1 MVLFPYVFF
10 LPISPS
16 YRFGNKQS
24 CAWYYSHIF
33 FLANLS
39 ILVVWKQYIF
49 ILRRTRNMSC
59 YMLEDVSM
67 HVVFRVLVLKLYIN
81 QYMKSYR
88 KLSCA
93 ASAEIYKW
101 STWAR
106 LIQAKTGLMSWV
118 NILNNIFK
126 MRKNFLI
133 LKRKKRKDCL
143 KSQVQGFGNQI
154 NTRRPSKKKTRAQS
168 IPDRGTQVCGVV
180 PPDRW

>member
-1 MVLFPYVFF
+1 MILVHLCDELKWLKTIMCMVLFPYVFF

-106 LIQAKTGLMSWV
+106 LIQAKMWPLGCIIMLCS
-118 NILNNIFK
+118 LLK
-126 MRKNFLI
+126 MGKNYLI
-133 LKRKKRKDCL
+133 LMRRKRKDCL
-143 KSQVQGFGNQI
+143 EI
-154 NTRRPSKKKTRAQS
+154 L
-168 IPDRGTQVCGVV
+168 
-180 PPDRW
+180 